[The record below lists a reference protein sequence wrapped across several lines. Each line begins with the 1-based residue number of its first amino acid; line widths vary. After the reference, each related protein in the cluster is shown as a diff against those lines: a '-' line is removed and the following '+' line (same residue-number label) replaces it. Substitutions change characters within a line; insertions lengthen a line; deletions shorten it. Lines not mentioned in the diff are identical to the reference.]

1 MLNRI
6 FKISTLFAFALVFVM
21 TSCQKENLDEL
32 TTENF
37 TQQAE
42 SRDNGQKGSKG
53 MKGKG
58 NRGGKCFTPVF
69 PITIN
74 FPDGSSATVADK
86 AEAKAA
92 KEVFKAANP
101 DSEERPTIA
110 MPFDVQL
117 KDSTLLTIASDE
129 DLAALKE
136 TCGERGGKGDR
147 GGRGG
152 KCFKPVFP
160 ITINFPDGSAVE
172 VADKTAAKAA
182 KSAYKEA
189 NPDSEERPTIAMPF
203 DVQLRDSSI
212 VTITSEEDLAALKE
226 TCGESRGKGNRGG
239 SGSKCFTPV
248 FPITINFA
256 DGSAVEVADKAAAK
270 AAKEAFKT
278 ANPNNEER
286 PSIAFPYDV
295 ALADGT
301 TVTVESDEAVATLK
315 ESCEEERGERGGR
328 GNRGQG
334 GRSGGN

>member
-21 TSCQKENLDEL
+21 TSCQKENLDDL

-42 SRDNGQKGSKG
+42 NREGGQKG

-58 NRGGKCFTPVF
+58 MRGGKCFTPVF

-74 FPDGSSATVADK
+74 FPDGSSAEVADK
-86 AEAKAA
+86 AAAKAA
-92 KEVFKAANP
+92 KDAYKTANP
-101 DSEERPTIA
+101 DTEGRPTLN

-117 KDSTLLTIASDE
+117 RDSSIVTIASEE

-152 KCFKPVFP
+152 KCFAPVFP

-172 VADKTAAKAA
+172 VADKAAAKAA

-189 NPDSEERPTIAMPF
+189 NPDREERPTIAFPF
-203 DVQLRDSSI
+203 DV
-212 VTITSEEDLAALKE
+212 E
-226 TCGESRGKGNRGG
+226 
-239 SGSKCFTPV
+239 
-248 FPITINFA
+248 
-256 DGSAVEVADKAAAK
+256 
-270 AAKEAFKT
+270 
-278 ANPNNEER
+278 
-286 PSIAFPYDV
+286 
-295 ALADGT
+295 LADGT
-301 TVTVESDEAVATLK
+301 TVTVENEEAVAALK
-315 ESCEEERGERGGR
+315 ESCEGESGKRDGR
-328 GNRGQG
+328 GNGGPG
-334 GRSGGN
+334 GRPGGN

>member
-42 SRDNGQKGSKG
+42 NREGGQKG

-58 NRGGKCFTPVF
+58 KRGGKCFTPIF

-74 FPDGSSATVADK
+74 FPDGSSAEVADK
-86 AEAKAA
+86 EAA
-92 KEVFKAANP
+92 KEAKEAFKAANP
-101 DSEERPTIA
+101 DAEGKPSIN

-117 KDSTLLTIASDE
+117 KDSSILTIASDE

-136 TCGERGGKGDR
+136 TCGDRGGKGNK

-160 ITINFPDGSAVE
+160 FTINFPDGSAVE
-172 VADKTAAKAA
+172 VADKEAAKAA
-182 KSAYKEA
+182 KEAFKAA
-189 NPDSEERPTIAMPF
+189 NPDAEGRPTIAMPF
-203 DVQLRDSSI
+203 DVQLKDSTI

-226 TCGESRGKGNRGG
+226 TCGEGDRGG
-239 SGSKCFTPV
+239 RGQRCFKPV
-248 FPITINFA
+248 FPFTINFP
-256 DGSAVEVADKAAAK
+256 DGSAVEVADRAAAK
-270 AAKEAFKT
+270 AAKEAFKA
-278 ANPNNEER
+278 ANPDNEER

-295 ALADGT
+295 ELADGT
-301 TVTVESDEAVATLK
+301 TVTVENDEDVAALK
-315 ESCEEERGERGGR
+315 ESCEGERGERGNR

-334 GRSGGN
+334 GRPGGN

>member
-42 SRDNGQKGSKG
+42 SREGGQKG

-58 NRGGKCFTPVF
+58 KRSGKCFTPVF

-74 FPDGSSATVADK
+74 FPDGSSAEVADTE
-86 AEAKAA
+86 AAKAA
-92 KEVFKAANP
+92 KDAFKAANP
-101 DSEERPTIA
+101 DTEDRPTINI
-110 MPFDVQL
+110 PFDVQL
-117 KDSTLLTIASDE
+117 KDSFILTISSDE

-136 TCGERGGKGDR
+136 TCGERGGKGNK

-160 ITINFPDGSAVE
+160 FTINFPDGSAVE
-172 VADKTAAKAA
+172 VADKEAAKAA

-203 DVQLRDSSI
+203 DVQLRDSSTL
-212 VTITSEEDLAALKE
+212 TITSEEDLAALKE
-226 TCGESRGKGNRGG
+226 TCGERGGKGNKGGRGQR
-239 SGSKCFTPV
+239 CFKTV
-248 FPITINFA
+248 FPLTINFP
-256 DGSAVEVADKAAAK
+256 DGSAVEVADREAAK

-278 ANPNNEER
+278 ANPDSEER

-295 ALADGT
+295 ELADGT
-301 TVTVESDEAVATLK
+301 TVTVESDEEVAALK
-315 ESCEEERGERGGR
+315 ESCEGERDERGDR
-328 GNRGQG
+328 GNREQG
-334 GRSGGN
+334 GRPGGN